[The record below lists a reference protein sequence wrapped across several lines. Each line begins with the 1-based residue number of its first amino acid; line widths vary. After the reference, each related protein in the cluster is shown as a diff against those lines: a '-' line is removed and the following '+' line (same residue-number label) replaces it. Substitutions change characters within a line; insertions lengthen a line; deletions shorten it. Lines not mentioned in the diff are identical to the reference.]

1 MDSFQ
6 SFSPY
11 LLAYLRNKKKGNKH
25 LFQFTSIFSQST
37 WFQKNCSA
45 GREAFQLDQLPA
57 RSASSLGCFS
67 LLGALWEERW
77 LLVFMLK
84 DFLNGES
91 VKMQWRN
98 AGCCRADSWK
108 RNLCSIGR
116 TQLGG
121 FCRGAEDCWARTSLD
136 DCCGLRM
143 APLCQGLV

>member
-45 GREAFQLDQLPA
+45 GREAFRLDQLPA

-67 LLGALWEERW
+67 PLGALWEERW

-84 DFLNGES
+84 DFFNGES
-91 VKMQWRN
+91 VKMQRVEE
-98 AGCCRADSWK
+98 CRVLQS
-108 RNLCSIGR
+108 
-116 TQLGG
+116 
-121 FCRGAEDCWARTSLD
+121 
-136 DCCGLRM
+136 
-143 APLCQGLV
+143 